1 MKFGEWLSSQLGDK
15 NVTMRELARAS
26 GVSHSTISG
35 VISGKRNPTRKFCI
49 AVASGL
55 EIDPQLV
62 LAKAGF
68 AADVDDLIQSIER
81 AELSQMI
88 CDLSEDERNLVAGVI
103 RTLRKQRKGYGRRHA
118 DLD

>member
-1 MKFGEWLSSQLGDK
+1 MSQLSDK

-35 VISGKRNPTRKFCI
+35 VISGKRSPTRKFCI
-49 AVASGL
+49 AIASGL
-55 EIDPQLV
+55 GVDEKLV

-68 AADVDDLIQSIER
+68 PADVDELIKSIER

-88 CDLSEDERNLVAGVI
+88 GDLSDSERNIVAGVI
-103 RTLRKQRKGYGRRHA
+103 RALREQRKGYGVRRA
-118 DLD
+118 NLD